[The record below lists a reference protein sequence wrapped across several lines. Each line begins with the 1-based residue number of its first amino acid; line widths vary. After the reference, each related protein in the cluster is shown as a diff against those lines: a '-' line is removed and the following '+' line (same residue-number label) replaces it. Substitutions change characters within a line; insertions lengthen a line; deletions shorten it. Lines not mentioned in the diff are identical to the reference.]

1 MACLSR
7 EQLEVLARGA
17 ADCAEVQELSRHV
30 DECPACRR
38 AVEALRSS
46 GATEVECDS
55 PTILVGT
62 GAQNEDGSDL
72 DALAALT
79 DSVIDCSSLLA
90 TAFPGYEIVRELH
103 SGAQGIV
110 YQAIQKS
117 TKRQVAIKV
126 VREGPLASRAEKLR
140 FEREIKILAQLRH
153 PNIVTIHDSGEAGG
167 HAYYVMDYIPGQS
180 LDKWS
185 RSEPSIRAKLLL
197 FAKLADAVAAAHQQ
211 GITHRDLKPGNVQVD
226 ENGEPHVLDFG
237 LAKTT
242 GALEVTQV
250 TRTGQFMGSLPWAS
264 PEQAEAVPGKVDI
277 RTDVYSL
284 GVMLYEMLTGQLP
297 YNMFGNMRDVL
308 DRIINAD
315 PRRPSAVCGQIDHE
329 LETIVLK
336 CLQKPSE
343 RRYQSAGELADDV
356 RRYLAGEP
364 IQARGDS
371 LLYLAMTRGR
381 RTLRRHSLLAT
392 LGAFVLIAYAWC
404 SLERYVYYWI
414 PAHEQFL
421 RVLAWFAAGA
431 GSSDFEHVRVIGLTD
446 RTDIATLAR
455 QANLTNVDPANLR
468 SLRCMHGALM
478 ERLADSG
485 LKALVWDINFERPSE
500 FDESLARGIRAVR
513 SAGRDVLL
521 TTRAWHI
528 DSEPTFSPAVLK
540 EAKWAAA
547 TGDMSAERPWS
558 LDLTVERPENV
569 PVPCL
574 ALAAVNAAFRP
585 GAEFHLQVDG
595 ETCSLASRFWNT
607 QGKRPLYGYYVQ
619 LTGRWPLTED
629 DPDFGLLR
637 NDVVGH
643 YYITIPPDDV
653 LARCTIEYQDVF
665 TADQEQLR
673 RWLGQRIVIMGDLR
687 TGVDRHPYP
696 DGREVSG
703 VYSHAAAIE
712 AMSRYSAVRTPTEN
726 EAWVII
732 SVAVLAGGLV
742 ALFLHRSLAK
752 LGFLTLAMIVL
763 AGLFAVE
770 AYRDFGYLANPT
782 VPILAALTS
791 AAFVTVTRRRA
802 LNGSGAIQI
811 EEKSQ

>member
-17 ADCAEVQELSRHV
+17 ADCAEVQQLLRHL

-38 AVEALRSS
+38 AVKALRST
-46 GATEVECDS
+46 AVAELDPDS

-62 GAQNEDGSDL
+62 GAQGEDGSDL
-72 DALAALT
+72 DALAART
-79 DSVIDCSSLLA
+79 NSVIDCSSLLA
-90 TAFPGYEIVRELH
+90 TVFPGYEIVRELH

-126 VREGPLASRAEKLR
+126 VREGPFASRTEKLR
-140 FEREIKILAQLRH
+140 FEREIAILAQLRH

-167 HAYYVMDYIPGQS
+167 HAYYVMDYILGQS
-180 LDKWS
+180 LDKWA
-185 RSEPSIRAKLLL
+185 RTETSIRAKLLL
-197 FAKLADAVAAAHQQ
+197 FSKLADAVAAAHEQ

-226 ENGEPHVLDFG
+226 EDGEPHVLDFG
-237 LAKTT
+237 LAKTA
-242 GALEVTQV
+242 GALEVTQM

-297 YNMFGNMRDVL
+297 YSVFGNMRDVL
-308 DRIINAD
+308 DRIINAE

-336 CLQKPSE
+336 CLQKPRE

-392 LGAFVLIAYAWC
+392 LGAFVLITYAWC

-421 RVLAWFAAGA
+421 RVLAWFTAGA
-431 GSSDFEHVRVIGLTD
+431 ESAEFEHVRVIGLTD
-446 RTDIATLAR
+446 RTDIAALAQ

-485 LKALVWDINFERPSE
+485 LKALVWDINFDRPSE
-500 FDESLARGIRAVR
+500 FDEWLARGIRAIR
-513 SAGRDVLL
+513 RAGRDVLL
-521 TTRAWHI
+521 STRAWHI
-528 DSEPTFSPAVLK
+528 DSEPTFSPAILA
-540 EAKWAAA
+540 EGKWAAT
-547 TGDMSAERPWS
+547 TGDFCADRPWC
-558 LDLTVERPENV
+558 LDLTVERSENV
-569 PVPCL
+569 PLPCL
-574 ALAAVNAAFRP
+574 ALAAVNAAYRP
-585 GAEFHLQVDG
+585 GAEFHLHVDG
-595 ETCSLASRFWNT
+595 EASRLASRFWNT
-607 QGKRPLYGYYVQ
+607 EGKRPLYGYYVQ
-619 LTGRWPLTED
+619 LTGRWPLTQD
-629 DPDFGLLR
+629 YPDLGLLR

-643 YYITIPPDDV
+643 YFITIPPDDV

-665 TADQEQLR
+665 TASPEQLR
-673 RWLGQRIVIMGDLR
+673 RWLAQRIVLVGDLR
-687 TGVDRHPYP
+687 AGVDRYPYP

-703 VYSHAAAIE
+703 VYAHTAAIE
-712 AMSRYSAVRTPTEN
+712 AISRCSAIRTPTAGETR
-726 EAWVII
+726 VII
-732 SVAVLAGGLV
+732 SAAVLAGGLA
-742 ALFLHRSLAK
+742 ALLLHTSLLK
-752 LGFLTLAMIVL
+752 LGLLMLAMIVL
-763 AGLFAVE
+763 AGLAGVE
-770 AYRDFGYLANPT
+770 AYRHFGYLANPT

-791 AAFVTVTRRRA
+791 VVFVTVTRHRA
-802 LNGSGAIQI
+802 SVVSGAIQI
-811 EEKSQ
+811 QESSQ

>member
-17 ADCAEVQELSRHV
+17 ADCAEVQQLLRHL

-38 AVEALRSS
+38 AVKALRST
-46 GATEVECDS
+46 AVAELDPDS

-62 GAQNEDGSDL
+62 GAQGEDGSDL
-72 DALAALT
+72 DALAART
-79 DSVIDCSSLLA
+79 NSVIDCSSLLA
-90 TAFPGYEIVRELH
+90 TVFPGYEIVRELH

-126 VREGPLASRAEKLR
+126 VREGPFASRTEKLR
-140 FEREIKILAQLRH
+140 FEREIAILAQLRH

-180 LDKWS
+180 LDKWA
-185 RSEPSIRAKLLL
+185 RTETSIRATLLL
-197 FAKLADAVAAAHQQ
+197 FSKLADAVAAAHEQ

-226 ENGEPHVLDFG
+226 EDGEPHVLDFG
-237 LAKTT
+237 LAKTA
-242 GALEVTQV
+242 GALEVTQM

-297 YNMFGNMRDVL
+297 YSVFGNMRDVL
-308 DRIINAD
+308 DRIINAE

-336 CLQKPSE
+336 CLQKPRE

-392 LGAFVLIAYAWC
+392 LGAFVLITYAWC

-421 RVLAWFAAGA
+421 RVLAWFTAGA
-431 GSSDFEHVRVIGLTD
+431 ESAEFEHVRVIGLTD
-446 RTDIATLAR
+446 RTDIAALAQ

-485 LKALVWDINFERPSE
+485 LKALVWDINFDRPSE
-500 FDESLARGIRAVR
+500 FDEWLARGIRAIR
-513 SAGRDVLL
+513 RAGRDVLL
-521 TTRAWHI
+521 STRAWHI
-528 DSEPTFSPAVLK
+528 DSEPTFSPAILA
-540 EAKWAAA
+540 EGKWAAT
-547 TGDMSAERPWS
+547 TGDFCADRPWC
-558 LDLTVERPENV
+558 LDLTVERSENV
-569 PVPCL
+569 PLPCL
-574 ALAAVNAAFRP
+574 ALAAVNAAYRP
-585 GAEFHLQVDG
+585 GAEFHLHVDG
-595 ETCSLASRFWNT
+595 EASRLASRFWNT
-607 QGKRPLYGYYVQ
+607 EGKRPLYGYYVQ
-619 LTGRWPLTED
+619 LTGRWPLTQD
-629 DPDFGLLR
+629 YPDLGLLR

-643 YYITIPPDDV
+643 YFITIPPDDV

-665 TADQEQLR
+665 TASPEQLR
-673 RWLGQRIVIMGDLR
+673 RWLAQRIVLVGDLR
-687 TGVDRHPYP
+687 AGVDRYPYP

-703 VYSHAAAIE
+703 VYAHTAAIE
-712 AMSRYSAVRTPTEN
+712 AISRCSAIRTPTAS
-726 EAWVII
+726 EARVII
-732 SVAVLAGGLV
+732 GGAVLAGGLV
-742 ALFLHRSLAK
+742 ALLLHRSLLK
-752 LGFLTLAMIVL
+752 LGLLMLAMIVL
-763 AGLFAVE
+763 AGLAGVE
-770 AYRDFGYLANPT
+770 AYRHFGYLANPT

-791 AAFVTVTRRRA
+791 VVFVTATRRRA
-802 LNGSGAIQI
+802 SVVSGAIQI
-811 EEKSQ
+811 QEKSQ

>member
-1 MACLSR
+1 
-7 EQLEVLARGA
+7 
-17 ADCAEVQELSRHV
+17 
-30 DECPACRR
+30 
-38 AVEALRSS
+38 ALRST
-46 GATEVECDS
+46 AVAELDPDS

-62 GAQNEDGSDL
+62 GAQGEDGSDL
-72 DALAALT
+72 DALAART
-79 DSVIDCSSLLA
+79 NSVIDCSSLLA
-90 TAFPGYEIVRELH
+90 TVFPGYEIVRELH

-126 VREGPLASRAEKLR
+126 VREGPFASRTEKLR
-140 FEREIKILAQLRH
+140 FEREIAILAQLRH

-167 HAYYVMDYIPGQS
+167 HAYYVMDYILGQS
-180 LDKWS
+180 LDKWA
-185 RSEPSIRAKLLL
+185 RTETSIRAKLLL
-197 FAKLADAVAAAHQQ
+197 FSKLADAVAAAHEQ

-226 ENGEPHVLDFG
+226 EDGEPHVLDFG
-237 LAKTT
+237 LAKTA
-242 GALEVTQV
+242 GALEVTQM

-297 YNMFGNMRDVL
+297 YSVFGNMRDVL
-308 DRIINAD
+308 DRIINAE

-336 CLQKPSE
+336 CLQKPRE

-392 LGAFVLIAYAWC
+392 LGAFVLITYAWC

-421 RVLAWFAAGA
+421 RVLAWFTAGA
-431 GSSDFEHVRVIGLTD
+431 ESAEFEHVRVIGLTD
-446 RTDIATLAR
+446 RTDIAALAQ

-485 LKALVWDINFERPSE
+485 LKALVWDINFDRPSE
-500 FDESLARGIRAVR
+500 FDEWLARGIRAIR
-513 SAGRDVLL
+513 RAGRDVLL
-521 TTRAWHI
+521 STRAWHI
-528 DSEPTFSPAVLK
+528 DSEPTFSPAILA
-540 EAKWAAA
+540 EAKWAAT
-547 TGDMSAERPWS
+547 TGDFCADRPWC
-558 LDLTVERPENV
+558 LDLTVERSENV
-569 PVPCL
+569 PLPCL
-574 ALAAVNAAFRP
+574 ALAAVNAAYRP
-585 GAEFHLQVDG
+585 GAEFHLHVDG
-595 ETCSLASRFWNT
+595 EASRLASRFWNT
-607 QGKRPLYGYYVQ
+607 EGKRPLYGYYVQ
-619 LTGRWPLTED
+619 LTGRWPLTQD
-629 DPDFGLLR
+629 YPDLGLLR

-643 YYITIPPDDV
+643 YFITIPPDDV

-665 TADQEQLR
+665 TASPEQLR
-673 RWLGQRIVIMGDLR
+673 RWLAQRIVLVGDLR
-687 TGVDRHPYP
+687 AGVDRYPYP

-703 VYSHAAAIE
+703 VYAHTAAIE
-712 AMSRYSAVRTPTEN
+712 AISRCSAIRTPTAS
-726 EAWVII
+726 EARVII
-732 SVAVLAGGLV
+732 GGAVLAGGLV
-742 ALFLHRSLAK
+742 ALLLHRSLLK
-752 LGFLTLAMIVL
+752 LGLLMLAMIVL
-763 AGLFAVE
+763 AGLAGVE
-770 AYRDFGYLANPT
+770 AYRHFGYLANPT

-791 AAFVTVTRRRA
+791 VVFVTVTRHRA
-802 LNGSGAIQI
+802 SVVSGAIQI
-811 EEKSQ
+811 QESSQ

>member
-17 ADCAEVQELSRHV
+17 ADCAEVQQLLRHL

-38 AVEALRSS
+38 AVKALRST
-46 GATEVECDS
+46 AVAELDPDS

-62 GAQNEDGSDL
+62 GAQGEDGSDL
-72 DALAALT
+72 DALAART
-79 DSVIDCSSLLA
+79 NSVIDCSSLLA
-90 TAFPGYEIVRELH
+90 TVFPGYEIVRELH

-126 VREGPLASRAEKLR
+126 VREGPFASRTEKLR
-140 FEREIKILAQLRH
+140 FEREIAILAQLRH

-167 HAYYVMDYIPGQS
+167 HAYYVMDYILGQS
-180 LDKWS
+180 LDKWA
-185 RSEPSIRAKLLL
+185 RTETSIRAKLLL
-197 FAKLADAVAAAHQQ
+197 FSKLADAVAAAHEQ

-226 ENGEPHVLDFG
+226 EDGEPHVLDFG
-237 LAKTT
+237 LAKTA
-242 GALEVTQV
+242 GALEVTQM

-297 YNMFGNMRDVL
+297 YSVFGNMRDVL
-308 DRIINAD
+308 DRIINAE

-336 CLQKPSE
+336 CLQKPRE

-392 LGAFVLIAYAWC
+392 LGAFVLITYAWC

-421 RVLAWFAAGA
+421 RVLAWFTAGA
-431 GSSDFEHVRVIGLTD
+431 ESAEFEHVRVIGLTD
-446 RTDIATLAR
+446 RTDIAALAQ

-485 LKALVWDINFERPSE
+485 LKALVWDINFDRPSE
-500 FDESLARGIRAVR
+500 FDEWLARGIRAIR
-513 SAGRDVLL
+513 RAGRDVLL
-521 TTRAWHI
+521 STRAWHI
-528 DSEPTFSPAVLK
+528 DSEPTFSPAILA
-540 EAKWAAA
+540 EGKWAAT
-547 TGDMSAERPWS
+547 TGDFCADRPWC
-558 LDLTVERPENV
+558 LDLTVERSENV
-569 PVPCL
+569 PLPCL
-574 ALAAVNAAFRP
+574 ALAAVNAAYRP
-585 GAEFHLQVDG
+585 GAEFHLHVDG
-595 ETCSLASRFWNT
+595 EASRLASRFWNT
-607 QGKRPLYGYYVQ
+607 EGKRPLYGYYVQ
-619 LTGRWPLTED
+619 LTGRWPLTQD
-629 DPDFGLLR
+629 YPDLGLLR

-643 YYITIPPDDV
+643 YFITIPPDDV

-665 TADQEQLR
+665 TASPEQLR
-673 RWLGQRIVIMGDLR
+673 RWLAQRIVLVGDLR
-687 TGVDRHPYP
+687 AGVDRYPYP

-703 VYSHAAAIE
+703 VYAHTAAIE
-712 AMSRYSAVRTPTEN
+712 AISRCSAIRTPTAS
-726 EAWVII
+726 EARVII
-732 SVAVLAGGLV
+732 GGAVLAGGLA
-742 ALFLHRSLAK
+742 ALLLHTSLLK
-752 LGFLTLAMIVL
+752 LGLLMLANIVL
-763 AGLFAVE
+763 AGLAGVE
-770 AYRDFGYLANPT
+770 AYRHFGYLANPT

-791 AAFVTVTRRRA
+791 VVFVTATRRRA
-802 LNGSGAIQI
+802 SVVSGAIQI
-811 EEKSQ
+811 QEKSQ

>member
-17 ADCAEVQELSRHV
+17 ADCAEVQQLLRHL

-38 AVEALRSS
+38 AVKALRST
-46 GATEVECDS
+46 AVAELDPDS

-62 GAQNEDGSDL
+62 GAQGEDGSDL
-72 DALAALT
+72 DALAART
-79 DSVIDCSSLLA
+79 NSVIDCSSLLA
-90 TAFPGYEIVRELH
+90 TVFPGYEIVRELH

-126 VREGPLASRAEKLR
+126 VREGPFASRTEKLR
-140 FEREIKILAQLRH
+140 FEREIAILAQLRH

-167 HAYYVMDYIPGQS
+167 HAYYVMDYILGQS
-180 LDKWS
+180 LDKWA
-185 RSEPSIRAKLLL
+185 RTETSIRAKLLL
-197 FAKLADAVAAAHQQ
+197 FSKLADAVAAAHEQ

-226 ENGEPHVLDFG
+226 EDGEPHVLDFG
-237 LAKTT
+237 LAKTA
-242 GALEVTQV
+242 GALEVTQM

-297 YNMFGNMRDVL
+297 YSVFGNMRDVL
-308 DRIINAD
+308 DRIINAE

-336 CLQKPSE
+336 CLQKPRE

-392 LGAFVLIAYAWC
+392 LGAFVLITYAWC

-421 RVLAWFAAGA
+421 RVLAWFTAGA
-431 GSSDFEHVRVIGLTD
+431 ESAEFEHVRVIGLTD
-446 RTDIATLAR
+446 RTDIAALAQ

-485 LKALVWDINFERPSE
+485 LKALVWDINFDRPSE
-500 FDESLARGIRAVR
+500 FDEWLARGIRAIR
-513 SAGRDVLL
+513 RAGRDVLL
-521 TTRAWHI
+521 STRAWHI
-528 DSEPTFSPAVLK
+528 DSEPTFSPAILA
-540 EAKWAAA
+540 EGKWAAT
-547 TGDMSAERPWS
+547 TGDFCADRPWC
-558 LDLTVERPENV
+558 LDLTVERSENV
-569 PVPCL
+569 PLPCL
-574 ALAAVNAAFRP
+574 ALAAVNAAYRP
-585 GAEFHLQVDG
+585 GAEFHLHVDG
-595 ETCSLASRFWNT
+595 EASRLASRFWNT
-607 QGKRPLYGYYVQ
+607 EGKRPLYGYYVQ
-619 LTGRWPLTED
+619 LTGRWPLTQD
-629 DPDFGLLR
+629 YPDLGLLR

-643 YYITIPPDDV
+643 YFITIPPDDV

-665 TADQEQLR
+665 TASPEQLR
-673 RWLGQRIVIMGDLR
+673 RWLAQRIVLVGDLR
-687 TGVDRHPYP
+687 AGVDRYPYP

-703 VYSHAAAIE
+703 VYAHTAAIE
-712 AMSRYSAVRTPTEN
+712 AISRCSAIRTPTAGETR
-726 EAWVII
+726 VII
-732 SVAVLAGGLV
+732 SAAVLAGGLA
-742 ALFLHRSLAK
+742 ALLLHTSLLK
-752 LGFLTLAMIVL
+752 LGLLMLANIVL
-763 AGLFAVE
+763 AGLAGVE
-770 AYRDFGYLANPT
+770 AYRHFGYLANPT

-791 AAFVTVTRRRA
+791 VVFVTVTRHRA
-802 LNGSGAIQI
+802 SVVSGAIQI
-811 EEKSQ
+811 QESSQ